1 MNSFVEVLL
10 HIILFVFFMSFF
22 GIPALTKYRREETIT
37 ISSLEL
43 THGIEAPTVTLIG
56 VKTNTS
62 TGWKRAPA
70 TSGGDS
76 LFAFSLFD
84 HCKDINVTD
93 LEDCISF
100 DSYELKDYLIEAGFG
115 IENFTQS
122 TTPWTEDLAV
132 SVHGRYFTWTPKKV
146 LTPTNGPMDIMFFTA
161 YKNFTFYVFVH
172 DKDYFFININPLGP
186 PTR

>member
-1 MNSFVEVLL
+1 M
-10 HIILFVFFMSFF
+10 
-22 GIPALTKYRREETIT
+22 
-37 ISSLEL
+37 
-43 THGIEAPTVTLIG
+43 
-56 VKTNTS
+56 
-62 TGWKRAPA
+62 
-70 TSGGDS
+70 
-76 LFAFSLFD
+76 FAFSLFD